1 VAESKYPA
9 TNLSLHDYHT
19 EKTSTGWG
27 FSRGQSVD
35 LKDIKAIIDLMKKNS
50 ISEFELERQDF
61 KIRLKR
67 GSNAG
72 AIPVQY
78 DEMPTLAAPFPAAA
92 LSTGALATTVQ
103 AASGSVPELEIKSP
117 MIGTFYRA
125 PSPESAPYVDVG
137 SEVNPEA
144 VVCII
149 EAMKVMNEI
158 KAEVKGVVTQV
169 LVENAKPVEFGQPL
183 FKIRPN

>member
-1 VAESKYPA
+1 M
-9 TNLSLHDYHT
+9 
-19 EKTSTGWG
+19 
-27 FSRGQSVD
+27 D

-50 ISEFELERQDF
+50 VSEFELEKQDF

-67 GSNAG
+67 GPSNGGGTAVSYEDAPVLTYVPPTVAVPTPGVAVSPTAG
-72 AIPVQY
+72 A
-78 DEMPTLAAPFPAAA
+78 PT
-92 LSTGALATTVQ
+92 
-103 AASGSVPELEIKSP
+103 ASPELDIKSP

-125 PSPESAPYVDVG
+125 PSPESASYIEVG
-137 SEVNPEA
+137 AEVNPET

-158 KAEVKGVVTQV
+158 KAEAKGIITQV

-183 FKIRPN
+183 FKLRPN

>member
-1 VAESKYPA
+1 M
-9 TNLSLHDYHT
+9 
-19 EKTSTGWG
+19 
-27 FSRGQSVD
+27 D

-50 ISEFELERQDF
+50 ISEFEMEKQDF

-67 GSNAG
+67 GLNGGTSVVPLEESPPAVV
-72 AIPVQY
+72 AATPLQAPV
-78 DEMPTLAAPFPAAA
+78 MATPAAVPPPPA
-92 LSTGALATTVQ
+92 TGEV
-103 AASGSVPELEIKSP
+103 EIKSP

-125 PSPESAPYVDVG
+125 PSPEAGSYVEVG
-137 SEVNPEA
+137 SDVNPDT

-158 KAEVKGVVTQV
+158 KAEIKGTVTQV

-183 FKIRPN
+183 FKVRPA